1 MAATGLL
8 NIITNTLPKKINDI
22 INKILDIL
30 FKINE
35 GVRILNSIDFCNPL
49 GFILTQA
56 LPPGGVLENQLN
68 KYGLEVTKFISKINE
83 KIDSKIDESNIKE
96 LQIDIE
102 EIRQSLESLLPPPEL
117 TDIIPGGEG
126 LTKTINSLNLA
137 LTFTDDIVSKTD
149 IQNRIS
155 LLQTFKN
162 KLAPFT
168 SPINIANLVIRD
180 KAEELNKQL
189 RDFIRPE
196 RFSSDLRKIIN
207 GVKSIDKSLKQL
219 QQTVILI
226 NNIIKILNTL
236 IKVYKLIAK
245 ILKLSPKPTAIIP
258 PQSGGL
264 GVAEGTIITKADR
277 VRQYQNDIDKISNV
291 LKKLSNFLNVSIIN
305 QIRRIRNEILIL
317 LTGLNELYKNINAC
331 PYINDDLLKQELEQN
346 VQSLQDSLILLDELF
361 PTVQIENTA
370 LPKLYNGYQI
380 NIIKEEAVDEG
391 ITLLR
396 RRVIVTNQQGIIQ
409 YEGTPTYAPNDQ
421 VLIKEGEFYIDR
433 QGDIGTN
440 DPDTTNISNEDI
452 TNIVKQ
458 IGVNPDDTIIGTV
471 TPD

>member
-30 FKINE
+30 FKIKE

-219 QQTVILI
+219 QQTIILI

-291 LKKLSNFLNVSIIN
+291 LKKLSNFLNVSVIN

-331 PYINDDLLKQELEQN
+331 PYINDDLLKQ
-346 VQSLQDSLILLDELF
+346 SLQDGITSLEGNLNTLDNLF
-361 PTVQIENTA
+361 PGAKNIDVA
-370 LPKLYNGYQI
+370 LPNQYGGYQI
-380 NIIKEEAVDEG
+380 DIIKEEVVDEG
-391 ITLLR
+391 VTLLR
-396 RRVIVTNQQGIIQ
+396 RRVVVADQRGIIQ
-409 YEGTPTYAPNDQ
+409 YEGTPTYATNDQ
-421 VLIKEGEFYIDR
+421 VLIKEGQYYIDKQTQR
-433 QGDIGTN
+433 STSAQGNDNITDQEVIDIVTLTGL
-440 DPDTTNISNEDI
+440 
-452 TNIVKQ
+452 
-458 IGVNPDDTIIGTV
+458 NPDDTIVGPV

>member
-8 NIITNTLPKKINDI
+8 NIITNVLPKKINDI
-22 INKILDIL
+22 INKVLDIL

-68 KYGLEVTKFISKINE
+68 KYGLEITKFISKIDN
-83 KIDSKIDESNIKE
+83 KIGSKIEESNIKE

-102 EIRQSLESLLPPPEL
+102 EIRQELESILPPPEL
-117 TDIIPGGEG
+117 SDIIPGGVG

-137 LTFTDDIVSKTD
+137 LTFTDEIISKTD
-149 IQNRIS
+149 IQNRIF

-168 SPINIANLVIRD
+168 SPINIANLVIGD
-180 KAEELNKQL
+180 KAEDLNKQL

-207 GVKSIDKSLKQL
+207 RIKSIDRSLKQL
-219 QQTVILI
+219 QQTIILI
-226 NNIIKILNTL
+226 NNITKILNIL
-236 IKVYKLIAK
+236 VKVYKMIAK

-258 PQSGGL
+258 PSGGL
-264 GVAEGTIITKADR
+264 GLPEGTIITKADR

-291 LKKLSNFLNVSIIN
+291 LKKLSNFLNVSVIR
-305 QIRRIRNEILIL
+305 QIQRVRNEILIL
-317 LTGLNELYKNINAC
+317 ITGLNELYKNINAC

-346 VQSLQDSLILLDELF
+346 IQLLQDDLSLLEELF
-361 PTVQIENTA
+361 PTVRVETTA

-380 NIIKEEAVDEG
+380 NIIKEEAVDGG

-409 YEGTPTYAPNDQ
+409 YEGTPTYASNDQ

-433 QGDIGTN
+433 QGTINTN
-440 DPDTTNISNEDI
+440 EPNSTGIPNEEI
-452 TNIVKQ
+452 TNIITQ
-458 IGVNPDDTIIGTV
+458 IGIDPNNTLTGTII
-471 TPD
+471 PD